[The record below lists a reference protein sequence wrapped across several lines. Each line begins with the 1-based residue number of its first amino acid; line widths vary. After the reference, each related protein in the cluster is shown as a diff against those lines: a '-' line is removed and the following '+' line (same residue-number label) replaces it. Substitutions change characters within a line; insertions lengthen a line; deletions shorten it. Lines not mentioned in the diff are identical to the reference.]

1 MQDNKYNDDQLIKE
15 QNFEQNFSKLD
26 IIGKPLSIGGYCKE
40 QLTGDYHITT
50 QKKRIHRN
58 DMFLVLLFLILIGV
72 LLFWWKFAL
81 FKLLLFI
88 FV

>member
-1 MQDNKYNDDQLIKE
+1 MQDDKYNDDHLTKE

-40 QLTGDYHITT
+40 HLTGDYRITT
-50 QKKRIHRN
+50 QKKMIHQN
-58 DMFLVLLFLILIGV
+58 DMSLVLLFLILIGV
-72 LLFWWKFAL
+72 LLFWWKIAL